1 MVPSMLIKEPG
12 CRTRSRLTE
21 KLAKVKKNVCAPCY
35 MATPEEKQIYSY
47 TSENGMT
54 NVFLKEYSSGDKLQD
69 KK

>member
-1 MVPSMLIKEPG
+1 
-12 CRTRSRLTE
+12 
-21 KLAKVKKNVCAPCY
+21 
-35 MATPEEKQIYSY
+35 MATPEEKQVYSY